1 MEALVVDR
9 FGSNLAMHEYV
20 SEQGL
25 YKWKYLVEHPIFKL
39 DKVVQCVKFGDSSLA
54 IMDMS
59 DSDMEILNKLLQY
72 LARNEGFNTVSQLVP
87 GYTVLANMTP
97 LTTYWNVNK
106 KVIKKLPATN
116 FKAQVSL
123 EIAGLQ
129 IGPHEI
135 GLSLFV
141 DQVKVLE
148 EVKKDCIFA

>member
-1 MEALVVDR
+1 MMEELLER
-9 FGSNLAMHEYV
+9 FGSSLAMHEYV

-39 DKVVQCVKFGDSSLA
+39 DKVVQCVKYGDSSLA

-59 DSDMEILNKLLQY
+59 TKDMDTLNKLLQY

-106 KVIKKLPATN
+106 KMIKKLPTGN
-116 FKAQVSL
+116 FKAQVAL
-123 EIAGLQ
+123 EIAGLH
-129 IGPHEI
+129 ITPNEI

-148 EVKKDCIFA
+148 QVKKDCIFA

>member
-1 MEALVVDR
+1 MEEVVVQR
-9 FGSNLAMHEYV
+9 FGSKLAMHEYV

-25 YKWKYLVEHPIFKL
+25 YKWKYLVEHPIFIL
-39 DKVVQCVKFGDSSLA
+39 DNVVQCVKFGESSLA

-59 DSDMEILNKLLQY
+59 SKDMDTLNKLLQY
-72 LARNEGFNTVSQLVP
+72 LSRNEGFNTVSQLVP
-87 GYTVLANMTP
+87 GYTVLTNMTP
-97 LTTYWNVNK
+97 LTTYWNANK
-106 KVIKKLPATN
+106 KMIKKLPTSN
-116 FKAQVSL
+116 FKAQVAL

-129 IGPHEI
+129 IGPYEI